1 MSLACWSVF
10 LLDCLDIQSFNFT
23 LEFANADKMPTY
35 TALRGSIIAPF
46 YTVVDIQV
54 VYQLD
59 QLSLD
64 RLSNRFRLLYSTTI
78 NCWTIAM
85 AGQRP
90 TPCNRLILRL
100 NTIRK
105 PSIDSWCT
113 NLIIFTPLIK
123 VYARIGKRAAVLLA
137 IQAKSHWRYNSE
149 IQQIVL
155 RKSYFEIDWFF
166 SNWVRMGEPFLL
178 KLNIPV
184 WYNIKDI

>member
-1 MSLACWSVF
+1 
-10 LLDCLDIQSFNFT
+10 
-23 LEFANADKMPTY
+23 MPTY

-59 QLSLD
+59 QLSLDRLSLD

-105 PSIDSWCT
+105 PSIDS
-113 NLIIFTPLIK
+113 
-123 VYARIGKRAAVLLA
+123 
-137 IQAKSHWRYNSE
+137 
-149 IQQIVL
+149 
-155 RKSYFEIDWFF
+155 
-166 SNWVRMGEPFLL
+166 
-178 KLNIPV
+178 
-184 WYNIKDI
+184 